1 MTSTPHLPEAILFD
15 FDGVLA
21 SSHVHHG
28 RAWRT
33 SYQELRGEPLD
44 IQELIALS
52 GLSPRRIASA
62 LALPHGIDAEALY
75 ARKQAL
81 MMQAIPELPLL
92 DGARDLLI
100 YLRDINLP
108 HGIASNSPRELV
120 QGVLDQHGVQV
131 EHVLGLEDYTHP
143 KPDPEAYLKLGRAL
157 GVREMSRAWVVEDSS
172 PGLKAAVASG
182 AGVVV
187 GMHSHAHDAESLRLH
202 GAHLTMTHP
211 GALLTHLRSRH
222 NVQDPK

>member
-1 MTSTPHLPEAILFD
+1 MTATQHLPEAILFD

-21 SSHVHHG
+21 SSHMHHG

-33 SYQELRGEPLD
+33 SYQELRGKPLN

-62 LALPHGIDAEALY
+62 LAAPHGIDAEALY

-81 MMQAIPELPLL
+81 MMHSVPELPLL
-92 DGARDLLI
+92 DGAHELLM
-100 YLRDINLP
+100 YLRDTGLP

-120 QGVLDQHGVQV
+120 QSVLAQHDIKV
-131 EHVLGLEDYTHP
+131 EHVLGLEDYTEP

-157 GVREMSRAWVVEDSS
+157 GVREMSHAWVVEDSS

-187 GMHSHAHDAESLRLH
+187 GMHSHAHDAESLRHH

-211 GALLTHLRSRH
+211 GALLAHIRTST
-222 NVQDPK
+222 NP